1 MWTLPGRLEFI
12 IINPTPQNKAH
23 ITISYKNI
31 DDLQLLNGQYQTLGY
46 SYAPQPQSP
55 EGTKI
60 ILGYYDKSLRLRKYG
75 KIRSLQ
81 HGIFFSG
88 FYRDYLSNFNME

>member
-60 ILGYYDKSLRLRKYG
+60 VLGYYDKALRLRKYG
-75 KIRSLQ
+75 KIRSCMESSV
-81 HGIFFSG
+81 GFIEMFSIF
-88 FYRDYLSNFNME
+88 YLE